1 LSHYSVYRTKSSFV
15 PLNQSIVSVS
25 KSSLSKEKDLPLKEV
40 DINVIYSSPFCEHDY
55 DGSKEFNEGLLKKL
69 LFNYL

>member
-15 PLNQSIVSVS
+15 PLNQSIISVS
-25 KSSLSKEKDLPLKEV
+25 KSSLSEEKDLLLKEV

-55 DGSKEFNEGLLKKL
+55 DGSKKFNEGLLKKL

>member
-55 DGSKEFNEGLLKKL
+55 DGSKEFNETKYKIIKFKK
-69 LFNYL
+69 

>member
-40 DINVIYSSPFCEHDY
+40 DINVIYSSPFYEHDY

>member
-15 PLNQSIVSVS
+15 PLNQSIVFVS
-25 KSSLSKEKDLPLKEV
+25 KSNLSKEKDLPLKEV
-40 DINVIYSSPFCEHDY
+40 DINVIYSSSFCEHDY

-69 LFNYL
+69 LFYYL